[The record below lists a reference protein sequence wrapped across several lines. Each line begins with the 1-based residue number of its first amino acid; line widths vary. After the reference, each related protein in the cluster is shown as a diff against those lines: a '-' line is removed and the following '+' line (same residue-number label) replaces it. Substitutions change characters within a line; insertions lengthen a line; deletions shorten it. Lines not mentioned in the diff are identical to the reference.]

1 MIARRRHGPFIAT
14 AEHLRF
20 VEFASAVRQYRYI
33 GLCFGAAGVGKTL
46 SARRCAN
53 WDRANPTPLMRYR
66 ASKAT
71 ERRIDAALAKS
82 RTVFYTPSVGVTS
95 AVLRRDLDALLTT
108 ASTSI
113 DLHLGQDPDTA
124 GEDQARIELVI
135 IDEADRLSHTAL
147 ECARDLFDRADF
159 GLILIGMP
167 GIEKRMAR
175 YPQLY
180 SRVGFAHHFHPLQGK
195 DLSFVTTHHCRRVC
209 SSAARGAPNAQAIA
223 AIGRITGGN
232 FRLLHRLLVQIERVL
247 KINKLTVITM
257 DVIDAARSMLVIGAN
272 S

>member
-1 MIARRRHGPFIAT
+1 MIVQRRHGPFIAT
-14 AEHLRF
+14 TRT
-20 VEFASAVRQYRYI
+20 SAVRRICQSCPPEPIYRAV
-33 GLCFGAAGVGKTL
+33 LWR
-46 SARRCAN
+46 RRCRQDALSETLRQTGN
-53 WDRANPTPLMRYR
+53 ARTRGADELQGEQRGPAKDRRCPL
-66 ASKAT
+66 A
-71 ERRIDAALAKS
+71 S
-82 RTVFYTPSVGVTS
+82 RTVFYTPSVECNVGGTPTRPERS
-95 AVLRRDLDALLTT
+95 SDHREHMHRPN
-108 ASTSI
+108 
-113 DLHLGQDPDTA
+113 LGQDPDTA

-135 IDEADRLSHTAL
+135 IDEADRLSHGAL

-195 DLSFVTTHHCRRVC
+195 DLSFVTTHHCRKVC
-209 SSAARGAPNAQAIA
+209 SSAAGGSPNARALATIA
-223 AIGRITGGN
+223 RITGGN

-247 KINKLTVITM
+247 KINRLTAITV

-272 S
+272 

>member
-1 MIARRRHGPFIAT
+1 MIVQRRHGPFIAT
-14 AEHLRF
+14 TEHRQF
-20 VEFASAVRQYRYI
+20 VEFAKAVRQNRYI

-46 SARRCAN
+46 SARRYAD
-53 WDRANPTPLMRYR
+53 WERANPRALMSYR
-66 ASKAT
+66 ASKGAQ
-71 ERRIDAALAKS
+71 RRIDAALSKS

-95 AVLRRDLDALLTT
+95 AVLRRDLNTLLTT
-108 ASTSI
+108 ASTCI

-135 IDEADRLSHTAL
+135 IDEADRLSHSAL

-195 DLSFVTTHHCRRVC
+195 DLSFVTTHHCRKVC
-209 SSAARGAPNAQAIA
+209 SSAAGGSPNARALATIA
-223 AIGRITGGN
+223 RITGGN

-247 KINKLTVITM
+247 KINRLTAITV

-272 S
+272 